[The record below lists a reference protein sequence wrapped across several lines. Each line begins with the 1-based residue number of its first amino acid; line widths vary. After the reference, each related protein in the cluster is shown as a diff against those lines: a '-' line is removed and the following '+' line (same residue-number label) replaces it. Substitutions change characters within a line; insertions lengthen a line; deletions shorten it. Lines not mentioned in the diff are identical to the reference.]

1 VGGGRATCIVVRT
14 GYRDRGLMY
23 LLARATVDFARRRGA
38 RAIEGD
44 PMITR
49 PGRQVTWG
57 D

>member
-1 VGGGRATCIVVRT
+1 
-14 GYRDRGLMY
+14 MY

-38 RAIEGD
+38 QAIEGY
-44 PMITR
+44 PMITQ